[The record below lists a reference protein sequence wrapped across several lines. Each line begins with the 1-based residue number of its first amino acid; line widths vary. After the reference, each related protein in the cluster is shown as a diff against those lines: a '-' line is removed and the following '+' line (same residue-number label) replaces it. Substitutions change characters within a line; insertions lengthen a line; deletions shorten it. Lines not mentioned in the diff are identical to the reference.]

1 MASDLDVRLI
11 QSAPFPLDVS
21 FRSGA
26 GEVVGLL
33 GASGSGKTTT
43 LRAIAGLVTPR
54 EGHVKAGGEVWFDGA
69 TGVSLRP
76 EARRVGFVFQ
86 DYALFPHVTVLGNVM
101 MAMGHV
107 VDAAERQARG
117 TAILERVGIAGLA
130 ERRPQDL
137 SGGERQRVA
146 IARALARDPD
156 VLLLDEPFSAVDRP
170 TRQTL
175 KAEVRSLARSVKIP
189 VVLVTHDID
198 EAAALASRIVVIDR
212 GRTIAEGAPSEL
224 MANPPTR
231 RVAEILGLE
240 PL

>member
-1 MASDLDVRLI
+1 MAGDLDVRLI

-21 FRSGA
+21 FTCGA

-107 VDAAERQARG
+107 DAAERQSRG

-130 ERRPQDL
+130 ERRPQEL

-146 IARALARDPD
+146 IARAVARDPD

-212 GRTIAEGAPSEL
+212 GRTITEGTPQEI